1 MSATM
6 TDTADLEAPPP
17 PNDKEVFTP
26 RTRAAWRSWLERHG
40 GRTDGLWLVYRKKSS
55 SLVGPVYDDLLEEA
69 LCFGWIDSQ
78 VRRVDD
84 DRTMQWFSPRRR
96 GSIWSTPN
104 KERIDRL
111 ERDGLVSEPGR
122 AAITSAKADGSWSQT
137 DDVDA
142 LIVPPDL
149 EAAFRDAPRA
159 RAAYVALSVSAKNQ
173 ALWRIYSAKRPE
185 TRANRIA
192 ETIETLDAGD
202 RSDDL
207 GS

>member
-1 MSATM
+1 MSAKM
-6 TDTADLEAPPP
+6 SDTADLEAPPP

-26 RTRAAWRSWLERHG
+26 RTRAAWRSWLERNG

-55 SLVGPVYDDLLEEA
+55 PLVGPVYDDLVEEA

-96 GSIWSTPN
+96 GSIWSAPN
-104 KERIDRL
+104 KRRIVRL
-111 ERDGLVSEPGR
+111 ERDGLMSDLGR
-122 AAITSAKADGSWSQT
+122 AAITRAKADGSWSQM

-159 RAAYVALSVSAKNQ
+159 RAAYLALPVSAKHQ
-173 ALWRIYSAKRPE
+173 VLWSIHSAKRPE
-185 TRANRIA
+185 TRASRVA
-192 ETIETLDAGD
+192 KAIETLEVGD
-202 RSDDL
+202 PSDNL